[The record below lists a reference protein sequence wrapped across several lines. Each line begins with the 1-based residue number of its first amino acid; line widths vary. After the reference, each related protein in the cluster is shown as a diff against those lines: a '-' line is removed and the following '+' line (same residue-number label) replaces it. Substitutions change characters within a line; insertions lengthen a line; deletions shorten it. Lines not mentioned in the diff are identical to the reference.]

1 MEEKLRSIESE
12 ISLAEECTKKQTK
25 DQHQPPDDDDE
36 TVIDSSS
43 RQMLALD
50 EQERRTRIAFLQ
62 NRQAELE
69 TEIRLLRSSAQQF
82 DSSNDHHHPDS
93 SNQYFSHYS
102 TQQPEMM
109 NLTPT
114 NTL

>member
-12 ISLAEECTKKQTK
+12 ISRAEECTRKQTK
-25 DQHQPPDDDDE
+25 DHPDAGTGDTDE
-36 TVIDSSS
+36 MMD

-50 EQERRTRIAFLQ
+50 EQERRTRVAFLQ

-69 TEIRLLRSSAQQF
+69 TEIRLLRSSQLRPADQQEP
-82 DSSNDHHHPDS
+82 HA
-93 SNQYFSHYS
+93 
-102 TQQPEMM
+102 EMM
-109 NLTPT
+109 SLTPP

>member
-12 ISLAEECTKKQTK
+12 ISLAEECTRKQTK
-25 DQHQPPDDDDE
+25 DHHPDAGTDE
-36 TVIDSSS
+36 MMD

-50 EQERRTRIAFLQ
+50 EQERRTRVAFLQ

-69 TEIRLLRSSAQQF
+69 TEIRLLRSSQLRPADQQEP
-82 DSSNDHHHPDS
+82 HA
-93 SNQYFSHYS
+93 
-102 TQQPEMM
+102 EMTS
-109 NLTPT
+109 LTTPP